1 MTKTT
6 GRILALALGAVV
18 LPGAAQAESFGGQAR
33 VISGDALIVGDREVH
48 LFGIEA
54 RGEAAQQ
61 RLAALVVGRQVQC
74 IATGADANGRPTAVC
89 AAGTTDLNRTMTQ
102 LGLATAQSGRGDVYL
117 AAQASAKA
125 QGLGVWSAKA
135 DAAALAYGDVLN

>member
-1 MTKTT
+1 MTKTR
-6 GRILALALGAVV
+6 GILALALSAAV
-18 LPGAAQAESFGGQAR
+18 LPGVAHAESFGGQAR
-33 VISGDALIVGDREVH
+33 AISGDMLVVGDREVR

-54 RGEAAQQ
+54 QSEAAQR

-74 IATGADANGRPTAVC
+74 IATGADAEGKATAVC

-117 AAQASAKA
+117 AVQASAKA
-125 QGLGVWSAKA
+125 QGLGVWAVKA
-135 DAAALAYGDVLN
+135 DTGVAFATLN